1 MWNMIWPLALVVAS
15 NSLYHVVAKETPSG
29 ANAFLSLAVTYLV
42 AAGVSAALFLAG
54 EHSALL
60 PELKKLNWATFAM
73 GAAVMGLELGYICLY
88 RAGWRVSLGSLVGN
102 ILLACVLLAV
112 GVLLY
117 KEAVTLRQLAGM
129 AVCAVGLFL
138 VCK

>member
-29 ANAFLSLAVTYLV
+29 ANAFLSLTVTYLV
-42 AAGVSAALFLAG
+42 AAGFSAALFLAG
-54 EHSALL
+54 GQTALL
-60 PELKKLNWATFAM
+60 PELKKLNWATLAM

-88 RAGWRVSLGSLVGN
+88 RAGWKISLGSLVGN
-102 ILLACVLLAV
+102 ILLACVLLVV
-112 GVLLY
+112 GLLLY

>member
-1 MWNMIWPLALVVAS
+1 MWNMVWPLVLIVAS

-42 AAGVSAALFLAG
+42 AAGVSAALFAVG
-54 EHSALL
+54 SQTALL
-60 PELKKLNWATFAM
+60 PELKKLNWATLAM
-73 GAAVMGLELGYICLY
+73 GAAVMGLGYICLY
-88 RAGWRVSLGSLVGN
+88 RVGWKISLGSLVGN
-102 ILLACVLLAV
+102 ILLACVLLVV

-117 KEAVTLRQLAGM
+117 KEAVTLRQIVGM